1 MPPETNPNYS
11 YSYDSTGDGEIDR
24 CYEPNELDSASN
36 CGSLATDGTVMPMAG
51 NTSLQVCVTNDNNGA
66 SCGFQMVS
74 NGEWHYYEPD
84 LEINCFGD
92 SDVPDYDP
100 DANQQQPG
108 DEQCVANGTG
118 FMCSADPSVECNAQ
132 GVCADGCGYVNNQFV
147 CFRETPCTGEGCE
160 PPELDCTKNPESP
173 TCKAKEE
180 EPDPDPEPCTGENC
194 DDNGG
199 ENGGNNGGSGGSFV
213 LDYERLI
220 NGMKEAAGMLI
231 DESPMPD
238 GDAMVGDVTDKLNA
252 ALDEEAKLHEDGL
265 FDGYLDAFDG
275 SVFDVLKNIF
285 PPVGSCTAID
295 FSLFAIDI
303 CPAAD
308 IVRSLMATFFYGL
321 TAFYIFHVFSNRFT
335 RSKN

>member
-1 MPPETNPNYS
+1 M
-11 YSYDSTGDGEIDR
+11 
-24 CYEPNELDSASN
+24 
-36 CGSLATDGTVMPMAG
+36 
-51 NTSLQVCVTNDNNGA
+51 
-66 SCGFQMVS
+66 
-74 NGEWHYYEPD
+74 
-84 LEINCFGD
+84 
-92 SDVPDYDP
+92 
-100 DANQQQPG
+100 
-108 DEQCVANGTG
+108 
-118 FMCSADPSVECNAQ
+118 
-132 GVCADGCGYVNNQFV
+132 
-147 CFRETPCTGEGCE
+147 
-160 PPELDCTKNPESP
+160 
-173 TCKAKEE
+173 
-180 EPDPDPEPCTGENC
+180 
-194 DDNGG
+194 
-199 ENGGNNGGSGGSFV
+199 